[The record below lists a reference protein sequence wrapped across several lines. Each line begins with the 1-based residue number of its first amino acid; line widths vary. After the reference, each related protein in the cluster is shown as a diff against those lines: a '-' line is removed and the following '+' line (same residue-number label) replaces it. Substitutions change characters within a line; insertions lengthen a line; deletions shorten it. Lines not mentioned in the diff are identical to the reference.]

1 MRTRARRL
9 IVSAAALLL
18 ATQIASAGGSQDRST
33 PPDEERY
40 VSAQLPNIALTTSRG
55 TATDLQRVANGRPL
69 LLAFVFTRCTGVCS
83 PFLMSW
89 RAADQQLSRRAD
101 VARLVLSFDPRD
113 RPADM
118 AEVARHLGAEDDAA
132 WAFGV
137 ARPEDIRRLTE
148 TVGFW
153 YDWDESR
160 QQFDHPAMLAA
171 VRDGRLVRLL
181 ITETVTSGRLD
192 ELVREAIG
200 EFIPSYPLPGR
211 TRFRCFQYDARSG
224 RITLDWGFGLLL
236 VPVFTVSLM
245 TAVMFAAGARVRR
258 VRRSVRL

>member
-1 MRTRARRL
+1 MRTRARCL
-9 IVSAAALLL
+9 IVSAAGLLL
-18 ATQIASAGGSQDRST
+18 ATQIGSAGGIQDRSI

-40 VSAQLPNIALTTSRG
+40 VSAQLPNIALTTSTG
-55 TATDLQRVANGRPL
+55 TPTDVQSVAHGRPL

-89 RAADQQLSRRAD
+89 RAADQQISRRAD

-113 RPADM
+113 TPADM
-118 AEVARHLGAEDDAA
+118 AEVAHHLRADADPG
-132 WAFGV
+132 WTFGV
-137 ARPEDIRRLTE
+137 AAPVDVRRLTE

-153 YDWDESR
+153 YEWDQSR

-171 VRDGRLVRLL
+171 VRDGHLVRLL
-181 ITETVTSGRLD
+181 IGGTVTSGRLD
-192 ELVREAIG
+192 EFVREATG

-211 TRFRCFQYDARSG
+211 ARFRCFQYDARSG

-236 VPVFTVSLM
+236 IPVFTVSLT
-245 TAVMFAAGARVRR
+245 TALMFAAGARI
-258 VRRSVRL
+258 RRSVRL

>member
-1 MRTRARRL
+1 MCTRARRL

-18 ATQIASAGGSQDRST
+18 ATQVASAGGRQDRSI

-40 VSAQLPNIALTTSRG
+40 VSAQLPNIALTTSSG
-55 TATDLQRVANGRPL
+55 SATDLQSVANGRPL

-89 RAADQQLSRRAD
+89 RAAEQQTSRRAG

-113 RPADM
+113 KPADM
-118 AEVARHLGAEDDAA
+118 AEVARHLGAEADPA
-132 WAFGV
+132 WTFGV
-137 ARPEDIRRLTE
+137 AAPEDIRRLTQ

-171 VRDGRLVRLL
+171 VRDGRLARLL
-181 ITETVTSGRLD
+181 ITGTVTSGRLD
-192 ELVREAIG
+192 ELVREATG

-236 VPVFTVSLM
+236 IPVFTVSLT
-245 TAVMFAAGARVRR
+245 TAIMFAAGARLRR
-258 VRRSVRL
+258 TRQT